1 MPQLIA
7 LKLQRKPLKPLL
19 ALAAQWLEPGFG
31 LDSPCRRPSPEHD
44 FEPVVEP
51 RKHMPRLDSQ
61 RPGLAPK
68 PGNET
73 VDQPLVQ
80 RHPVVDAYAGGP
92 PELVHTL

>member
-1 MPQLIA
+1 
-7 LKLQRKPLKPLL
+7 
-19 ALAAQWLEPGFG
+19 
-31 LDSPCRRPSPEHD
+31 
-44 FEPVVEP
+44 
-51 RKHMPRLDSQ
+51 MPRLDSQ